1 MGKPKTRAD
10 HAAARERKEEKRA
23 RKAEAMQKDAQQVPF
38 ESSVHGCFDQWD
50 IDIDGYRSDLI
61 VPMGIG
67 ALVVGQI
74 SDSIRRQYYDA
85 EKAYIKMNEQVEK

>member
-61 VPMGIG
+61 
-67 ALVVGQI
+67 I